1 MKEETKL
8 WEHVL
13 DGLSR
18 MIHTWS
24 LDWPRRECGTPP
36 GSAAAWWTCKHLLQG
51 SDSWCSAVDGCRPVC
66 QWTPHPPG
74 HCPLAAIYKSENE
87 AYKYIMRKYLILAR
101 VY

>member
-1 MKEETKL
+1 MQANC
-8 WEHVL
+8 
-13 DGLSR
+13 

-66 QWTPHPPG
+66 QWTPHPPD
-74 HCPLAAIYKSENE
+74 HYPLAAIYKSENE
-87 AYKYIMRKYLILAR
+87 AYKYIMRKYIISTQYQLQYKK
-101 VY
+101 VNFG